1 MAYDA
6 NNKIQNLNP
15 ERNQNITESDL
26 IKGCID
32 GNRRMQETLYQ
43 RFAPKM
49 YAVCLRYAGTAPE
62 AEDILQE
69 GFIKVFKKLTS
80 YRGEGSFE
88 GWIRRI
94 FVNTAIE
101 HFRRKR
107 YLQPVTEREE
117 NTVEG
122 KYLSILDDMAE
133 KDVLALVQQLSP
145 GYRTVFNMYVVEGYT
160 HKEIAD
166 MLGISEGTS
175 KSQLSRAKVILQDM
189 VKQFIDQNREA
200 RSKS

>member
-1 MAYDA
+1 
-6 NNKIQNLNP
+6 LTP
-15 ERNQNITESDL
+15 ERNQNIPESDL
-26 IKGCID
+26 ILGCLE
-32 GNRRMQETLYQ
+32 GNRRMQEELYR
-43 RFAPKM
+43 RFSPRM
-49 YAVCLRYAGTAPE
+49 YAVCLRYAGNTEE

-69 GFIKVFKKLTS
+69 GFIKVFKKLDS
-80 YRGEGSFE
+80 FRSEGSFE
-88 GWIRRI
+88 GWMRRV

-107 YLQPVTEREE
+107 YMMPVTEKEE
-117 NTVEG
+117 NTIEG
-122 KYLSILDDMAE
+122 KYLSVLDDLAARDIM
-133 KDVLALVQQLSP
+133 ALVQELSP

-189 VKQFIDQNREA
+189 VRQFIDQERGA
-200 RSKS
+200 RTK